1 MDVDIGEGSAAT
13 GLLGFRGDGRWLG
26 VSKAAGADVL
36 AGFAASG
43 NLVYARIA

>member
-1 MDVDIGEGSAAT
+1 MDVDEGEGTAAA
-13 GLLGFRGDGRWLG
+13 GLLSFRGDGRWLG

-43 NLVYARIA
+43 SVVYARIA